1 MFSEG
6 VEKVYLF
13 KITFTEQHTMAQKC
27 WGMQEEQTLPVLKG
41 DCLVG
46 SRLVQRQWK
55 YKY

>member
-6 VEKVYLF
+6 VKKVYLF
-13 KITFTEQHTMAQKC
+13 KITFTEQHTMAQEC